1 LISPFVGLGKSLRP
15 DFFFVEGQLEF
26 DHGNGILILLDVFD
40 EELVDFMKF
49 LEGWSDVDDLVLLE
63 GNQLT

>member
-15 DFFFVEGQLEF
+15 DFLFVEGQLEF

-63 GNQLT
+63 DNQLT